1 MSGEKVVGYSRI
13 CPDTIVF
20 FLRACRSFVQSK
32 AVSPTH
38 DAHNVTSQPAHQTAP
53 LFDPLADLIK
63 AVQRRKGKKEG
74 PSRFIP
80 LKGHWEKVLLLE
92 SSLKNCC
99 CDSANSTSSH
109 LSAEYQISGRIKL
122 KASLTY

>member
-1 MSGEKVVGYSRI
+1 MSGEKVVGYSRTLSRYDCI
-13 CPDTIVF
+13 LSASLPL
-20 FLRACRSFVQSK
+20 LRAKQSD
-32 AVSPTH
+32 VTH